1 MIAYKHKL
9 NSAENIGDSWI
20 KLKFLDGPIKQWQN
34 LDVVTR
40 LSATLHAE
48 KKIKKKK
55 NMIDTAH
62 DAWKV
67 KTDVISLISFLC
79 VVNYQSYIIINSTWM
94 LL

>member
-79 VVNYQSYIIINSTWM
+79 VANYQSYIIINSTWM

>member
-34 LDVVTR
+34 LDVMTR

-48 KKIKKKK
+48 KKI
-55 NMIDTAH
+55 
-62 DAWKV
+62 
-67 KTDVISLISFLC
+67 
-79 VVNYQSYIIINSTWM
+79 
-94 LL
+94 

>member
-1 MIAYKHKL
+1 MVQL
-9 NSAENIGDSWI
+9 NNDRILMWWHVYQQHFMR
-20 KLKFLDGPIKQWQN
+20 KKKF
-34 LDVVTR
+34 
-40 LSATLHAE
+40 
-48 KKIKKKK
+48 KKKK

-79 VVNYQSYIIINSTWM
+79 VANYQSYIIINSTWM

>member
-1 MIAYKHKL
+1 MVQLNNDRILMWWHVYQQHFMRKKKL
-9 NSAENIGDSWI
+9 
-20 KLKFLDGPIKQWQN
+20 
-34 LDVVTR
+34 
-40 LSATLHAE
+40 
-48 KKIKKKK
+48 KKKK
-55 NMIDTAH
+55 MIDTAH